1 MKGQMIH
8 NWEER
13 YRAGNPPW
21 KDNQPNPHLVSL
33 VASHAK
39 LTDTLLD
46 VGCGYGHNAVA
57 LAKLGHRV
65 IATDL
70 SKTALAR
77 AFSLAKEQRVQLEC
91 RVMDVFDHGLLEQ
104 LIDVVYEKGVLH
116 TFFSATSREDYIKA
130 VSDLLPKGGL
140 WISVSGSAENADL
153 NDDADTNAYPRLKLS
168 DIVSPAEAWFEIV
181 EVTQGVY
188 GLGDQLAFKTWNC
201 VMRRRG

>member
-1 MKGQMIH
+1 
-8 NWEER
+8 
-13 YRAGNPPW
+13 
-21 KDNQPNPHLVSL
+21 
-33 VASHAK
+33 
-39 LTDTLLD
+39 
-46 VGCGYGHNAVA
+46 
-57 LAKLGHRV
+57 
-65 IATDL
+65 
-70 SKTALAR
+70 
-77 AFSLAKEQRVQLEC
+77 
-91 RVMDVFDHGLLEQ
+91 MDVFDHGLLEQ